1 MFSRK
6 LTELVGWE
14 GPALMVAWYFISGM
28 IIRFISPPFG
38 KLTAIEQKLEGEYRA
53 KHTDLLNH
61 SEEVAFYSGA
71 EWEKKKINEKFREL
85 LSHVKYVLRKR
96 FFMGIFD
103 SMLVK
108 YGAVCVGYAIVGLP
122 VFGPK
127 SE

>member
-1 MFSRK
+1 
-6 LTELVGWE
+6 
-14 GPALMVAWYFISGM
+14 
-28 IIRFISPPFG
+28 
-38 KLTAIEQKLEGEYRA
+38 
-53 KHTDLLNH
+53 LNH

-127 SE
+127 SEQYLKSVKD